1 MGFQTG
7 QIGRVGNETAAGGD
21 DHFLPLA
28 QILDHLLFQ
37 LAKSRLALI
46 FEDFLDGHAA
56 LGLDQ
61 FVRINELELQ
71 QLGGQAADG
80 RFAGAHEPDQSD
92 VLDAAHGVKDKC

>member
-1 MGFQTG
+1 
-7 QIGRVGNETAAGGD
+7 
-21 DHFLPLA
+21 
-28 QILDHLLFQ
+28 
-37 LAKSRLALI
+37 
-46 FEDFLDGHAA
+46 